1 MIKQTYEK
9 ELITQKS
16 RNKSKKKKKVR
27 NEEPTGSTVGMN
39 KQHRAHCG
47 GTEVGKEEGK
57 TEMKGEIEALKEN

>member
-1 MIKQTYEK
+1 
-9 ELITQKS
+9 
-16 RNKSKKKKKVR
+16 
-27 NEEPTGSTVGMN
+27 MN